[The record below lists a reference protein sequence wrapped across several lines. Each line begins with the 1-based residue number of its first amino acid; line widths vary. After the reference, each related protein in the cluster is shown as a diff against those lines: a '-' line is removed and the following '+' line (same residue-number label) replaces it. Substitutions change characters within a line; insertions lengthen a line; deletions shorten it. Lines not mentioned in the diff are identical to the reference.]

1 LDPTRG
7 DASSQCQPQT
17 AELIAERQALMTT
30 AGFLVRTVAGL
41 LVGSFLVLSGI
52 TLAEQPQSEEPR
64 GDHRRST
71 PRPRNP
77 DTQRRDSRTPQRFN
91 QRYDSRRG
99 GRAPD
104 SRRGPEHI
112 AQTDVPPQTVDVIL
126 GRPTQSAVTLSVL
139 AYSDIRGKVVYGT
152 KKDRLTGQ
160 TPPAQFTKGQAVELV
175 ISSLQPDTRYYYQLQ
190 YQAADSSGTV
200 EGTFHTQRAPGSNYV
215 FTIQADSHLDQNT
228 SPELYAVA
236 LRNALADRPDFHV
249 DLGDTFMTGKYRGD
263 DPVELYLAQRYYY
276 GLLCHSAPLFF
287 VLGNHDGEPGGRG
300 WPRTGALGLR
310 KKFFPNPEPDV
321 FYTGNDREEEGAGLL
336 QDYYAWH
343 WGDALFV
350 VLDPFWYSGPKRG
363 EKDANWSRTLGRQQ
377 YQWLKTTL
385 EASRARFKFV
395 FIHHLVGG
403 ADNNGRGGVEA
414 ARYFEWGGCAPDGRY
429 EFNTRRPGWEM
440 PIHRMLAEN
449 NVSVVFHGHD
459 HFFARQDLDGV
470 VYQLVPQP
478 AHNRYG
484 NVRSAGEYGYL
495 EGEFLAG
502 SGHLR
507 VTTSP
512 DKATVDYVLSVLPRD
527 ERGTRTN
534 GTVAHSYSITAP

>member
-1 LDPTRG
+1 
-7 DASSQCQPQT
+7 
-17 AELIAERQALMTT
+17 MTT
-30 AGFLVRTVAGL
+30 ADFLVRRVAGL

-71 PRPRNP
+71 PRLRNP
-77 DTQRRDSRTPQRFN
+77 DTQKRESRPPEGFN
-91 QRYDSRRG
+91 QRYGSRRG

-104 SRRGPEHI
+104 SRRGPEYI
-112 AQTDVPPQTVDVIL
+112 AQTNVPPQAVDVIL

-139 AYSDIRGKVVYGT
+139 AYSGMRGKVVYGT
-152 KKDRLTGQ
+152 EKDQLTGQ

-175 ISSLQPDTRYYYQLQ
+175 ISSLRPGTKYYYQLQ
-190 YQAADSSGTV
+190 YQIANASGLV
-200 EGTFHTQRAPGSNYV
+200 EGSFHTQRPPGSTFA
-215 FTIQADSHLDQNT
+215 FTIVADSHLDQNT
-228 SPELYAVA
+228 SPALYAVA

-249 DLGDTFMTGKYRGD
+249 DLGDTFMTGKFRGD
-263 DPVELYLAQRYYY
+263 KPAELYLAQRYYY

-300 WPRTGALGLR
+300 RPRTGALSLR
-310 KKFFPNPEPDV
+310 KEFFPNPQPDA
-321 FYTGNDREEEGAGLL
+321 FYTGNRHEEEGAGLL
-336 QDYYAWH
+336 QDYYAWQ

-363 EKDANWSRTLGRQQ
+363 ERDSNWSRTLGRQQ
-377 YQWLKTTL
+377 YQWLKATL
-385 EASRARFKFV
+385 EASRSSFKFI

-403 ADNNGRGGVEA
+403 ADRNGRGGAEA
-414 ARYFEWGGCAPDGRY
+414 AKYFEWGGYRPDGQY
-429 EFNTRRPGWEM
+429 EFDAKRPGWEM
-440 PIHRMLAEN
+440 PIHKMLVEN

-459 HFFARQDLDGV
+459 HFFAKQDLDGV

-484 NVRSAGEYGYL
+484 NVRTAREYGYL

-507 VTTSP
+507 VAVSP
-512 DKATVDYVLSVLPRD
+512 DQATIDYVLSVLPGD
-527 ERGTRTN
+527 EHGTRTN
-534 GTVAHSYSITAP
+534 GTVAHSYSITVP